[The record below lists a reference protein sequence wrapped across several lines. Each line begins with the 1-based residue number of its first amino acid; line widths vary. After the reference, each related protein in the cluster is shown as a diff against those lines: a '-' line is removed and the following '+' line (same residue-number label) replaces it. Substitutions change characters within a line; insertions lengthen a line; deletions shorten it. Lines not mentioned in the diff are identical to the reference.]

1 MGSDARPKG
10 FCGSRLCWRLSGVLV
25 AACAGTALYLSEV
38 SVKEHRDAL
47 LAAEAA
53 VTKAVDLADVARDSW
68 WGHAASLF
76 GVDVAP
82 AASAGEVA
90 VAAGDI
96 GGAETVVDPDTGFSV
111 PGALRLSRSMWL
123 YQWVESANKPSASSK
138 SNGEE
143 FSYSLEWKQRPAAS
157 SNDFSDND
165 ARQTRVNP
173 HSATRA
179 TGLTRR
185 NWSAD
190 GGPVSVGGVRLGAA
204 ALTRL
209 VSAADRSVL
218 PTAAAARDMILPFP
232 VQAADSTGSWS
243 ARQALQAD
251 PASGSFTTAEPPAAP
266 RAGDLRVNYRASA
279 PAGAVVIGALASD
292 GALGPWKA
300 PNGREL
306 LLVHPWQAGEPAVS
320 PDAAFRGAHQANQSF
335 GLWVR
340 MASLLAVLVGSFLA
354 VFGGWPNAGDSSVLA
369 GTRDEEAEGYR
380 RVPVVEEVLITL
392 YFAEL
397 AALVWVF
404 RFDWMVEWGAIE
416 AALEGRFNAAARL
429 ASTVPTT
436 SFSAGADGEA
446 HFSLRG
452 AGLPFPLLVLIMV
465 FVMGTFVELSKTL
478 CGIAGLRV
486 SRATVA
492 LGLTERP
499 QHFPSP
505 LDNPMTMK
513 KFREQSWQFAI
524 HILMSLIEVYLLR
537 NELPNGVLMS
547 EHTTELVWVP
557 PPFPHRD
564 ATGEPVMKFQPSHAF
579 VVFYAAQLAV
589 WIYTGF
595 VCAFLDERKKDFL
608 VMMAHHVITVA
619 LVGFSASHNFIAIGL
634 IVLWVHDVS
643 DIFVDLLKITNYFGL
658 HGLKGM
664 LIVELSFASCLV
676 AWVYFRLFQYPAVC
690 LRAALVGG
698 LALEAGRIGGDNPVN
713 REEST
718 DLHWLLGLDK
728 DAPLLDVVHALA
740 HSWHVD
746 IPAYFA
752 LNALLWLLQVLHV
765 WWFYLLV
772 GLALRVAAAPDVKE
786 IRNIAADHYEGG
798 ADERVATRVGQQRG
812 ENQKPKSD

>member
-123 YQWVESANKPSASSK
+123 YQWVESASKPSASSK

-165 ARQTRVNP
+165 ARQTR
-173 HSATRA
+173 
-179 TGLTRR
+179 
-185 NWSAD
+185 
-190 GGPVSVGGVRLGAA
+190 
-204 ALTRL
+204 
-209 VSAADRSVL
+209 
-218 PTAAAARDMILPFP
+218 
-232 VQAADSTGSWS
+232 AADSTGSWS